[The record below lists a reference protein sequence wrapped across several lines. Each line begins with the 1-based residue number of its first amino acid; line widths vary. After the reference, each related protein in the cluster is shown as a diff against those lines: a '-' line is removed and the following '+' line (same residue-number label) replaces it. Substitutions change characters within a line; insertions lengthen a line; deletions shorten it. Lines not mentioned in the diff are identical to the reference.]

1 MITIEYLRKLTDFI
15 LLNAYSV
22 SSTGLYNGKAG
33 MSLCLFEVARAT
45 EDEQLEEHA
54 FELLQ
59 EALLSKNTDVD
70 FENGL
75 SGIGFVFRYLIDKE
89 FIDADFEEMFGEQTQ
104 KILDE
109 LEKRKPKSLQLLV
122 SIKMIYFLSDLNRV
136 KPNVKVFGAM
146 RSIFEAVEL
155 YLSIQFSDF
164 KAINYRNNKQDVM
177 TLFEDYLRLVS
188 YARYTDFLPSLLT
201 VYAELYRQGKIASS
215 LIVACYLDKI
225 CSNNSIFEFND
236 VISNNKGYGLKNTK
250 LELLSLH
257 QCAELYQLLKTNH
270 DVDHKIMDTFEMAL
284 FGKEGSDFEQS
295 ILKMIPKNTFLAGYG
310 DGVARLLMLST
321 NLVAPL
327 C

>member
-1 MITIEYLRKLTDFI
+1 MITIEYLSKLTDFL

-33 MSLCLFEVARAT
+33 MSLCLFEVACAT

-59 EALLSKNTDVD
+59 EALLSKNADID

-75 SGIGFVFRYLIDKE
+75 SGIGFVFRYLIDKK
-89 FIDADFEEMFGEQTQ
+89 FIEADFEEMFGEQTQ
-104 KILDE
+104 KILDG
-109 LEKRKPKSLQLLV
+109 LATRKPESLQLLN
-122 SIKMIYFLSDLNRV
+122 SIKMIYFLSDLNSA
-136 KPNVKVFGAM
+136 KPNVKLYEAI

-164 KAINYRNNKQDVM
+164 KTINYRNNKQDVM
-177 TLFEDYLRLVS
+177 ALFEDYLRLVS
-188 YARYTDFLPSLLT
+188 YARYTDFPPSLLT
-201 VYAELYRQGKIASS
+201 VYAELYRQGRIASS
-215 LIVACYLDKI
+215 LIVAYYLDKI
-225 CSNNSIFEFND
+225 CSYNSISEFND
-236 VISNNKGYGLKNTK
+236 VINNNRSYGLKNCK

-257 QCAELYQLLKTNH
+257 QCAELYQLLKTNYE
-270 DVDHKIMDTFEMAL
+270 VDHKIMDAFEMAL

-295 ILKMIPKNTFLAGYG
+295 ILKRIPKNTFLAGYG
-310 DGVARLLMLST
+310 EGVARLLMLST
-321 NLVAPL
+321 NLAAPL